1 MSTALDSLTLRV
13 QAEQIAAHDES
24 RLGRPSTLADPDTI
38 QVLLAAI
45 TDGNYRETACKIAGI
60 HKANFYR
67 WLEQADN
74 GDERAQAFRA
84 ALEKAEAAA
93 ESQMVQAVRRAGE
106 LPQYWAA
113 AATHLE
119 RKFPDRWGRR
129 DESAV
134 TAKVQVRIGGVDA
147 RQVLIGVQVGRGEGD
162 RGEGDLSPTT
172 FALNEGRN
180 SPPNSLSQQTYAE
193 SSRLINGD
201 YVNLSESVPA
211 ADMTVSKPPPVA
223 APAPESQ
230 IPAQGFAGDP
240 TPIGRAP
247 GEMGSSRVKG
257 RAMRRKEKK
266 AGR

>member
-13 QAEQIAAHDES
+13 QAEQIAGIAETMS
-24 RLGRPSTLADPDTI
+24 RAGQQPGFRNPDTV
-38 QVLLAAI
+38 QLLLAALA
-45 TDGNYRETACKIAGI
+45 DGNYRETACKLAGI
-60 HKANFYR
+60 SKASFYR
-67 WLEQADN
+67 WLELAEA
-74 GDERAQAFRA
+74 GDEGAIAMRDAI
-84 ALEKAEAAA
+84 EKAEAAA

-134 TAKVQVRIGGVDA
+134 TAKVQVRIGGVDS
-147 RQVLIGVQVGRGEGD
+147 RQVLIGVQVG

-211 ADMTVSKPPPVA
+211 DMTVSPPPLVA

-266 AGR
+266 VSR